1 MMNLIFWDVLI
12 WFCWYVEKD
21 SNAYG
26 ILLAEYGFMG
36 RGAVLLLIDNEES
49 DLNLGW
55 IKCY

>member
-1 MMNLIFWDVLI
+1 MNLILCDVLI
-12 WFCWYVEKD
+12 WFCWYVKKD